1 MGVRAGVYWPGR
13 GDNHPGSAATPGRIG
28 QARRSYRNKELR
40 TKPVRRFAESRMN
53 VAAPFYA
60 RFLLSRFAATKG
72 MERKLRKHV
81 PIDRSKDSGS
91 LLDTC
96 ATNVKL
102 LQHAG
107 SALAMGQQLPG
118 TDSGRGTEAEDGVNP
133 FAEFTKEAQS
143 RRLSWCA
150 WEVLAKASRALEP
163 KEICDEIATQ
173 QLRHSSGNFS
183 GQVSRSGT
191 AWLIC
196 RSLSRLPLVPAEFQC
211 ALGFLMAALKWLLL
225 HK

>member
-96 ATNVKL
+96 ATDISCCSRQAL
-102 LQHAG
+102 LWPWASSCQVPTAAG
-107 SALAMGQQLPG
+107 ALKPKMASILLLSLRRKRNREGLAGAPGRCWQRLHEHWSQKKSA
-118 TDSGRGTEAEDGVNP
+118 TR
-133 FAEFTKEAQS
+133 S
-143 RRLSWCA
+143 RRSNC
-150 WEVLAKASRALEP
+150 
-163 KEICDEIATQ
+163 
-173 QLRHSSGNFS
+173 
-183 GQVSRSGT
+183 GT
-191 AWLIC
+191 
-196 RSLSRLPLVPAEFQC
+196 PAEIS
-211 ALGFLMAALKWLLL
+211 AAR
-225 HK
+225 